1 MFMNHFKNK
10 RYWIL
15 MPPFLLMTVLLV
27 IFLPIEYRWYSFLPI
42 VVFWMVYYI
51 WNYYSEKDNNMQN
64 DERSLY

>member
-1 MFMNHFKNK
+1 MLMNHFKNK

-27 IFLPIEYRWYSFLPI
+27 VFLPIEYRWYSFLPI

-51 WNYYSEKDNNMQN
+51 WNYYSVKENNT
-64 DERSLY
+64 

>member
-1 MFMNHFKNK
+1 MNHFKNK